1 MKRLMPNF
9 SDWFAAWVSAG
20 QYSSVEE
27 LELDTDVLPP
37 NNGTRS
43 LRARAKGA
51 PNKAQPPSRQPRKV
65 RWG

>member
-9 SDWFAAWVSAG
+9 SDWFAAWVTAG

-37 NNGTRS
+37 NKIRPF
-43 LRARAKGA
+43 RAPAKGM
-51 PNKAQPPSRQPRKV
+51 PNKAQPPGQQPRKV

>member
-1 MKRLMPNF
+1 MKRLIPNF

-27 LELDTDVLPP
+27 LELDTDVLPSNKIRP
-37 NNGTRS
+37 FP
-43 LRARAKGA
+43 LRAKNTAD
-51 PNKAQPPSRQPRKV
+51 KAHQRSEPPKKV